1 MPHLKLEYSP
11 GLEALANIQ
20 ALCDVLHAAM
30 SAAGVFPLAG
40 IRVRAHR
47 CDAASV
53 ADRHP
58 DNHFLAMELS
68 VGAGRSKPVLAE
80 AGEAVFAVARDTLA
94 DLLDSPHFALSLE
107 IREIDPDL
115 SWKANPIHARLKAES

>member
-30 SAAGVFPLAG
+30 STTGIFPLAG

-115 SWKANPIHARLKAES
+115 SWKANPIHARLEAES